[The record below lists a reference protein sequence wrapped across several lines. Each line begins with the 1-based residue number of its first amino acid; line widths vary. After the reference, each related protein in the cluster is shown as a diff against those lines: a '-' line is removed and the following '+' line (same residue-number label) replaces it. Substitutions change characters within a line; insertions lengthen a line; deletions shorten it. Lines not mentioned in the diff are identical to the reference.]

1 MADYRVNLEIYN
13 GPLDLLLYLIRRSE
27 VEIHDIS
34 VAAITEQYLAY
45 VDLLKELNINNA
57 SEFLVMASTL
67 LEIKSA
73 MILPRPVEIEEDGD
87 EDLSDPRLELVRQ
100 LLEYKRFK
108 DAANELHAA
117 AGDQSQRWPRSL
129 ADLKNLQEEFKQQQQ
144 QELDLEGLQIWDLF
158 DTFNKL
164 MQATLASQ
172 RGHEVIHDNTPIDI
186 YETDILDRAQREQP
200 LTFVAVFQGRNRGE
214 MIGLFLALLELIR
227 EKLVRVEQEKL
238 FGPIYIIPLT
248 NASPEIAIAH
258 AVSEDINALPSH
270 LNKDKKHLQTDET
283 HEKEGHIP

>member
-283 HEKEGHIP
+283 HEKEEHIP

>member
-1 MADYRVNLEIYN
+1 MPDYRVNLEIYN

-27 VEIHDIS
+27 VEIHDIP
-34 VAAITEQYLAY
+34 VATITEQYLEY

-73 MILPRPVEIEEDGD
+73 MILPRPAEIEQADD

-100 LLEYKRFK
+100 LLEYKKFK
-108 DAANELHAA
+108 DAANELRAA
-117 AGDQSQRWPRSL
+117 AGDQSQRWPRSM
-129 ADLKNLQEEFKQQQQ
+129 ADLRNLHDEFRQQQQ
-144 QELDLEGLQIWDLF
+144 QELDLEGLQLWDLF

-164 MQATLASQ
+164 MQATFAGQ
-172 RGHEVIHDNTPIDI
+172 RGHEVIQDNTPIDI

-200 LTFVAVFQGRNRGE
+200 LTFFAVFQGRNRGE

-227 EKLVRVEQEKL
+227 EKLIRVEQERT
-238 FGPIYIIPLT
+238 FAPIYIIPLT
-248 NASPEIAIAH
+248 DEAPEIAIAH
-258 AVSEDINALPSH
+258 AVSADIDALPSH
-270 LNKDKKHLQTDET
+270 LNRDKKHDTTEEEST
-283 HEKEGHIP
+283 

>member
-34 VAAITEQYLAY
+34 IAAITEQYLAY

-73 MILPRPVEIEEDGD
+73 MILPRPTEIDEEGED
-87 EDLSDPRLELVRQ
+87 DLSDPRLELVRQ
-100 LLEYKRFK
+100 LLEYKKFK
-108 DAANELHAA
+108 DAARELHDAA
-117 AGDQSQRWPRSL
+117 DDQSQRWPRSM
-129 ADLKNLQEEFKQQQQ
+129 ADLKNMQDEFKQHQQ

-164 MQATLASQ
+164 IGKGLLDYCSNSEIAKFTLDMHAMRKEAWIAGSISRDELPDLWATGVDVICVRGAACATARGDGRFGQVTTSRVQRLIATLD
-172 RGHEVIHDNTPIDI
+172 RTP
-186 YETDILDRAQREQP
+186 
-200 LTFVAVFQGRNRGE
+200 
-214 MIGLFLALLELIR
+214 
-227 EKLVRVEQEKL
+227 
-238 FGPIYIIPLT
+238 
-248 NASPEIAIAH
+248 
-258 AVSEDINALPSH
+258 
-270 LNKDKKHLQTDET
+270 
-283 HEKEGHIP
+283 

>member
-248 NASPEIAIAH
+248 NAPPEIAIAH

-283 HEKEGHIP
+283 HEKEEHIP